1 MVMCRR
7 SVEKPRLPRSE
18 ASRTTGRSL
27 RSADRA
33 KVDPPKEQ
41 KTSGSPALRLE
52 GMDSGEMRLPT
63 IGIPTGVNDSCGT
76 MNQRYG
82 AKVRERNARVNRES
96 GQNHGKKWSILAPEQ
111 V

>member
-1 MVMCRR
+1 MLMRRR
-7 SVEKPRLPRSE
+7 STEKPRLPRSE

-33 KVDPPKEQ
+33 KVDPPKEHG
-41 KTSGSPALRLE
+41 TSGSPAPRLE

-63 IGIPTGVNDSCGT
+63 IGISTGVNDSCGT

-82 AKVRERNARVNRES
+82 AKIRERNARVNREI
-96 GQNHGKKWSILAPEQ
+96 GQNDGRKGKFVSPEQ
-111 V
+111 A